1 MGNALCFTRRR
12 TPPRGRAYFHQ
23 RLGEVRREGQNCET
37 KSLEAGAR
45 KSPNV
50 PNYVKHYNHGY
61 STVIK
66 TRKRHFTGALYPG
79 SGDRPRRGFL
89 NKARSAVSPRL
100 ALPTNNLYR
109 PKENSFKLS
118 DTPSGG
124 RAGITIRYYQ
134 FTSPYSLR
142 REALFKPRCG
152 FVFRKNVQF
161 IFLTR
166 CATAL
171 LLLSSPQHRSVAPDD
186 IMSVLFGQ
194 TVFVF

>member
-1 MGNALCFTRRR
+1 M
-12 TPPRGRAYFHQ
+12 
-23 RLGEVRREGQNCET
+23 
-37 KSLEAGAR
+37 
-45 KSPNV
+45 

-89 NKARSAVSPRL
+89 NKARSAVTPRL

-124 RAGITIRYYQ
+124 RAGLGLRSDITSLPHPTCYDAKPCLSFDVVSSFEKTLSLYFLRAVPLLYY
-134 FTSPYSLR
+134 FPLR
-142 REALFKPRCG
+142 PNTPLDSCSRRF
-152 FVFRKNVQF
+152 NV
-161 IFLTR
+161 
-166 CATAL
+166 
-171 LLLSSPQHRSVAPDD
+171 SS
-186 IMSVLFGQ
+186 
-194 TVFVF
+194 